1 MGVGAVCH
9 TLNPRLFAADLEYI
23 VNHGARTRRV
33 PVCQHTS
40 AFLPP
45 QSPLLCAVKFCLDLQ

>member
-9 TLNPRLFAADLEYI
+9 TLNPRLFAADLDYI
-23 VNHGARTRRV
+23 VNHGAGNRGE
-33 PVCQHTS
+33 PVCQHNS

-45 QSPLLCAVKFCLDLQ
+45 ELPLHCAVTTYHALQ

>member
-23 VNHGARTRRV
+23 VNHGTGARGV
-33 PVCQHTS
+33 PVCQHKS

-45 QSPLLCAVKFCLDLQ
+45 HLSLLCAMTFDPDLE